1 LDRPFG
7 HFRLGSMSVMA
18 AVEGKVVVV
27 ASTAKLVGALTNLR
41 KSELE
46 VIVIEDWNGDAML
59 NAGTGDMVQ

>member
-1 LDRPFG
+1 
-7 HFRLGSMSVMA
+7 MA

-46 VIVIEDWNGDAML
+46 VIVIEDWNGDVML